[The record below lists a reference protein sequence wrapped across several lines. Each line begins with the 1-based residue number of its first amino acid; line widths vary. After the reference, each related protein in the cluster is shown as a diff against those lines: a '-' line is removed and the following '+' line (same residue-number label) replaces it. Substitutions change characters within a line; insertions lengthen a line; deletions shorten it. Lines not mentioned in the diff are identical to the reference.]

1 MMGLPQES
9 SDGFG
14 HQDRRQAY
22 RWKVAIPCTVKY
34 GDTIIIGRIANL
46 SSAGALITQVGS
58 VPPKGALVVIRIRVE
73 EKEVEREVMLTS
85 QVFHHAKQG
94 IIRAGQLGSFGVE
107 FLQPVE
113 EVHSKL
119 IPVFCY
125 LIKSRIH
132 RAKGCRSEL
141 KRRWK

>member
-1 MMGLPQES
+1 MGMPKRS
-9 SDGFG
+9 SDGCG

-34 GDTIIIGRIANL
+34 GDKTILGQIANL
-46 SSAGALITQVGS
+46 SSAGALITQVGA
-58 VPPKGALVVIRIRVE
+58 VPPKGALVVVRIEVE
-73 EKEVEREVMLTS
+73 EKKVELEVSLTCR
-85 QVFHHAKQG
+85 VAHHTTQE

-107 FLQPVE
+107 FQQPVE
-113 EVHSKL
+113 EVNSKL

>member
-1 MMGLPQES
+1 MMGMPQES

-14 HQDRRQAY
+14 HQKRRQAY
-22 RWKVAIPCTVKY
+22 RWKVAIPCTVTY

-46 SSAGALITQVGS
+46 SSAGALITQVGT
-58 VPPKGALVVIRIRVE
+58 VPPKGALVVVRIQME
-73 EKEVEREVMLTS
+73 EKKVELEVRLTCR
-85 QVFHHAKQG
+85 VAHHTTQE
-94 IIRAGQLGSFGVE
+94 IIQAGQLGSFGVE
-107 FLQPVE
+107 FQQPVE
-113 EVHSKL
+113 AVISKL

-132 RAKGCRSEL
+132 RAKGRRSEL